1 MFDAGWQ
8 LWSVF
13 LVAVIVVYALLEGPE
28 PWARFADRFAVRPGA
43 MTADAKRK
51 ERTERL
57 KTQYPNFTDDS
68 VSSLL
73 LSEAKEFV
81 KSKVDGIRALEGRAT
96 AQIGL
101 IGAGIALLSFV
112 APKIVGSAQLTPW
125 FGIALA
131 LLFASI
137 LANAICLWPARHRP
151 PSVEVYNS
159 LETCEVGSLK
169 APIML
174 ELTEGF
180 LVYNRKLQVI
190 SVKKGRWQGLGTVL
204 LIVGVLA
211 LLLNYYSSAG
221 GGQSSTVNPNCSP
234 IGLTLPCKKGI

>member
-8 LWSVF
+8 LWCVF

-28 PWARFADRFAVRPGA
+28 PWVRFAERFAVQPGA
-43 MTADAKRK
+43 MTADARRK
-51 ERTERL
+51 ERTDRL
-57 KTQYPNFTDDS
+57 KAQYSNLADDS

-73 LSEAKEFV
+73 LSEAKEVV
-81 KSKVDGIRALEGRAT
+81 KSKVDGIRALEGKAST
-96 AQIGL
+96 QIVL
-101 IGAGIALLSFV
+101 IGAGIGLLSF
-112 APKIVGSAQLTPW
+112 AATKTVGGGQLTPW

-137 LANAICLWPARHRP
+137 LANAICLWPARYRP

-159 LETCEVGSLK
+159 LETCEIGSLR

-204 LIVGVLA
+204 LILGVLT
-211 LLLNYYSSAG
+211 LLLNYYSGAG
-221 GGQSSTVNPNCSP
+221 GGQGSTVNQSCMPN
-234 IGLTLPCKKGI
+234 GLTLPCKQGT

>member
-8 LWSVF
+8 LWFVF
-13 LVAVIVVYALLEGPE
+13 LVAVIIVAAILEGPE
-28 PWARFADRFAVRPGA
+28 PWRRITERFAVRPGA
-43 MTADAKRK
+43 MTADAKRI

-57 KTQYPNFTDDS
+57 KAAYPNLTDDT

-73 LSEAKEFV
+73 LSEAKELA
-81 KSKVDGIRALEGRAT
+81 KSKVDGIRALEVRAT

-101 IGAGIALLSFV
+101 IAVGIGLLSFV
-112 APKIVGSAQLTPW
+112 VPKTVGNVQLTPW
-125 FGIALA
+125 LGITLA

-137 LANAICLWPARHRP
+137 LANAICLRPARYRP

-159 LETCEVGSLK
+159 LETCEIASLK

-180 LVYNRKLQVI
+180 LVYNRKLQVVI
-190 SVKKGRWQGLGTVL
+190 VKKGRWQGLATVL
-204 LIVGVLA
+204 LIVGIFT
-211 LLLNYYSSAG
+211 LLLNYYSGAG
-221 GGQSSTVNPNCSP
+221 GNQSSTVNLSCMPN
-234 IGLTLPCKKGI
+234 GLTFTCRKGP

>member
-8 LWSVF
+8 LWFVL
-13 LVAVIVVYALLEGPE
+13 LVVTIVVYALLEGPE
-28 PWARFADRFAVRPGA
+28 PWRRITERFAVRPGA

-57 KTQYPNFTDDS
+57 KTAYPNLIDDV

-73 LSEAKEFV
+73 LSEAKELA
-81 KSKVDGIRALEGRAT
+81 KSKVDGIKALEGKAT

-101 IGAGIALLSFV
+101 IGAAIGLLSLV
-112 APKIVGSAQLTPW
+112 APKIVGSAGLTPW

-131 LLFASI
+131 ILFSSV
-137 LANAICLWPARHRP
+137 LANAICLWPARYRP

-159 LETCEVGSLK
+159 LETCEAGSLK

-190 SVKKGRWQGLGTVL
+190 SVKKSRWQGLGTVL
-204 LIVGVLA
+204 LIVGVFT
-211 LLLNYYSSAG
+211 LLINFYSSAG
-221 GGQSSTVNPNCSP
+221 GSQNSTMNLSCMPN
-234 IGLTLPCKKGI
+234 GLTLTCKKGI

>member
-13 LVAVIVVYALLEGPE
+13 LVVTLIVSVLLEGPE
-28 PWARFADRFAVRPGA
+28 PWARITERFAVRPGA
-43 MTADAKRK
+43 MTADAKRT

-57 KTQYPNFTDDS
+57 RARYPNLTDDT

-73 LSEAKEFV
+73 LSEAKELT
-81 KSKVDGIRALEGRAT
+81 KSKVDGIKALEGKAT

-101 IGAGIALLSFV
+101 IGAGIALLSFI
-112 APKIVGSAQLTPW
+112 APKTVGSAELTAW
-125 FGIALA
+125 LGIALA
-131 LLFASI
+131 FFFASV
-137 LANAICLWPARHRP
+137 LANAISLWPARYRP

-159 LETCEVGSLK
+159 LETCGEGSLK

-174 ELTEGF
+174 ELTESF
-180 LVYNRKLQVI
+180 LLYNRKLQVV

-204 LIVGVLA
+204 LIVGVLT
-211 LLLNYYSSAG
+211 LLVNYYSIAG
-221 GGQSSTVNPNCSP
+221 GSQGSTMNPSCMPND
-234 IGLTLPCKKGI
+234 LTSTCKKGT